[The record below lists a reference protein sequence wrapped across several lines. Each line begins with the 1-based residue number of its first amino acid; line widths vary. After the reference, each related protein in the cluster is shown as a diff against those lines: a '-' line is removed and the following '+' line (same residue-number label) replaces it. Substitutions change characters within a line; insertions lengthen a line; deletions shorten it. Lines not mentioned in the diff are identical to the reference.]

1 MTSTCNIFANHFL
14 MLPSVLKEKMGDT
27 SPLVG
32 ERGKRT
38 KVWRTALNLR
48 FLYCALSSKVYFN
61 GMGELEFSL
70 FPSEELQWA
79 FPKKGFTIKNRDSWL
94 WGVGGMG
101 SEKYRSSKVAPP
113 SFHVLEEMFLV
124 SIEGRKSPHLKD
136 CYMDQQTVAQTPW
149 PRTKWDCQYL
159 TECPSESE
167 VAQSCLILCN
177 PMLCSL
183 PGSSVHGIF
192 QARVL
197 EWVAISFSRGSFQP
211 RD

>member
-1 MTSTCNIFANHFL
+1 
-14 MLPSVLKEKMGDT
+14 
-27 SPLVG
+27 
-32 ERGKRT
+32 
-38 KVWRTALNLR
+38 
-48 FLYCALSSKVYFN
+48 
-61 GMGELEFSL
+61 
-70 FPSEELQWA
+70 
-79 FPKKGFTIKNRDSWL
+79 
-94 WGVGGMG
+94 MG

-177 PMLCSL
+177 PMHCSL

-211 RD
+211 RDWTRVSRTAGRCFITWTTGDAQGGEHRWMGLDDTCPRKFLVTALMGSNSLLTSEAMTLLKFPELNEPPGRRTSKGKQLSGP